1 MKNGIKKRIIVTGA
15 GGFIGSHLVRR
26 LKNEGHWVRGVDLKY
41 PEFNTTEADEF
52 IIGDL
57 TLKETAEKV
66 FTDDFDECFALSALM
81 GGSQFVFTKE
91 NDADIIYESAL
102 MNLFTAKYCAMNKI
116 KVLFS
121 SSACAYSEITQ
132 LDCFHP
138 NCAEDTVWKS
148 KPDSVYGIEKLFSE
162 EVYDSFARNKG
173 LDARILRYHNIFG
186 PYGTYKGGKEK
197 APAALCRKVA
207 EAKDGTHIEIF
218 GDGTQTRSFLYI
230 DECLEGT
237 LRVMEGPY
245 KILNVGSD
253 EMISIN
259 DLAKMVIDISG
270 KKLDIKHIPGPIG
283 VMGRNSD
290 NKLIKETLGW
300 APSQPLRTGM
310 EKLYKWVDQQVNK
323 K

>member
-300 APSQPLRTGM
+300 APSQPLRVGM
-310 EKLYKWVDQQVNK
+310 EKLYNWVNKQVNT
-323 K
+323 

>member
-52 IIGDL
+52 IIGDM
-57 TLKETAEKV
+57 TLEETAKKV
-66 FTDDFDECFALSALM
+66 FTSDLDECYALCANM

-237 LRVMEGPY
+237 LKVMEGPY

-290 NKLIKETLGW
+290 NRLIKETLGW
-300 APSQPLRTGM
+300 APSQPLRVGM
-310 EKLYKWVDQQVNK
+310 EKLYNWVNKQVNT
-323 K
+323 

>member
-1 MKNGIKKRIIVTGA
+1 MRILLRHIPAHVQA
-15 GGFIGSHLVRR
+15 
-26 LKNEGHWVRGVDLKY
+26 
-41 PEFNTTEADEF
+41 PE
-52 IIGDL
+52 
-57 TLKETAEKV
+57 
-66 FTDDFDECFALSALM
+66 EC
-81 GGSQFVFTKE
+81 
-91 NDADIIYESAL
+91 
-102 MNLFTAKYCAMNKI
+102 
-116 KVLFS
+116 
-121 SSACAYSEITQ
+121 
-132 LDCFHP
+132 
-138 NCAEDTVWKS
+138 
-148 KPDSVYGIEKLFSE
+148 
-162 EVYDSFARNKG
+162 DSFARNKG

-283 VMGRNSD
+283 VMGRSSGS
-290 NKLIKETLGW
+290 I
-300 APSQPLRTGM
+300 RR
-310 EKLYKWVDQQVNK
+310 
-323 K
+323 